1 MKLTAQTIETTWT
14 VWDSAPT
21 LKMAK
26 KFLTISL
33 VQASRTRDIMVA
45 MAPPTIKGLLFPQG
59 ERHLSLLM
67 PT

>member
-1 MKLTAQTIETTWT
+1 MKLTAHTIETTWT
-14 VWDSAPT
+14 VCDSAPT

-33 VQASRTRDIMVA
+33 VHASKTRDMIVA
-45 MAPPTIKGLLFPQG
+45 MAPPMMKGLLFPQG